1 MRTEVTCQPVDTRA
15 PFHTQDTTPTSC
27 VCTRRVSHMNR
38 AHDQVRSDQAFFL
51 TVLVTSDA
59 LGGEEERRRQKVT
72 AALLRRT
79 HQHDLM
85 KWS

>member
-1 MRTEVTCQPVDTRA
+1 
-15 PFHTQDTTPTSC
+15 
-27 VCTRRVSHMNR
+27 MNR
-38 AHDQVRSDQAFFL
+38 AHDQVRSNQAVFL